1 MLGMMNSPADGVEFY
16 ATNESLRNGISAED
30 LKTFTEDVE
39 SGGVMALWGNVL
51 LRGAVRTHMN
61 VEALTEGK
69 KEKKEKKQ
77 SQSDEEEANEE
88 QTKPVYIQIISPCRL
103 PIMSY
108 ARRSILGAV
117 VVVQLAGVK
126 SIRRSGIDR

>member
-30 LKTFTEDVE
+30 LKTFTEVKERKNITYLKDGRRVIDGKVEDVE

-88 QTKPVYIQIISPCRL
+88 QTKPAQQPVQIETE
-103 PIMSY
+103 PI
-108 ARRSILGAV
+108 
-117 VVVQLAGVK
+117 LASAAPEK
-126 SIRRSGIDR
+126 

>member
-30 LKTFTEDVE
+30 LKTFTEVKERKNITYLKDGRRVIDGKVEDVE

-88 QTKPVYIQIISPCRL
+88 QTKP
-103 PIMSY
+103 
-108 ARRSILGAV
+108 GEF
-117 VVVQLAGVK
+117 
-126 SIRRSGIDR
+126 